1 MNVKSWEKIQ
11 INYLHPNLSQDKLP
25 STVPLFSSEK
35 FKAKK
40 SKKNQS
46 FEKYP
51 DFSISNI
58 NIAKEKWM
66 KKTCCTIRFYKF
78 FFVKV

>member
-1 MNVKSWEKIQ
+1 MVENTRVAQE
-11 INYLHPNLSQDKLP
+11 LP
-25 STVPLFSSEK
+25 TVPLFSSEK

-51 DFSISNI
+51 DFSISNM
-58 NIAKEKWM
+58 NIAKEK
-66 KKTCCTIRFYKF
+66 
-78 FFVKV
+78 